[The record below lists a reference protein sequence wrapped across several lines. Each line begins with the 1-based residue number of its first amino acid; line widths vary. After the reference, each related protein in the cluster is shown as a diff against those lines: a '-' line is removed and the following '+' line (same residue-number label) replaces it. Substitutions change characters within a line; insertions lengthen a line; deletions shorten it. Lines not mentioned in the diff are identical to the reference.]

1 MSNPKVAI
9 IGAGPAG
16 CLLARLL
23 HLAKIEAT
31 VFESEASPNFRSQG
45 GSLDLHTDT
54 GLAALKE
61 AGLFD
66 EFLKHARYDGQYMAI
81 VDKDNKPW
89 FVNSA
94 TGLGSSLQERP
105 EIDRPK
111 LREILAESLP
121 PDMIKWGHRLKEV
134 REDGSLVFGHT
145 SIGGFDLVVG
155 ADGAWSK
162 VRKLLAPDIKPLWTG
177 IKLFGMSI
185 PNAAETAPQVYKLAN
200 RGSVFANSD
209 GKRLSIQQMGDGSLS
224 IYASST
230 GGGGEDWASP
240 EVCGYDP
247 HDLEAVKKALLV
259 LYQDWAPELTEAII
273 KAAGEC
279 TPRSLYMLPV
289 GFTWP
294 HRRGVTVIGDAAHLM
309 TPFAGEGVNVA
320 LEDAMKL
327 AKAII
332 SAVAESSDASADASR
347 YLDKRIEAF
356 EKDMFPRME
365 KVQRLTDE
373 LMHDFMFTEGSPR
386 TTIARSIARH
396 VKFETLW
403 VLHPLASA
411 MPMFMLYFPHLVP
424 MEPMT
429 LGRGGGRTR

>member
-1 MSNPKVAI
+1 MSNPKIAI
-9 IGAGPAG
+9 IGAGPA
-16 CLLARLL
+16 ARLL

-185 PNAAETAPQVYKLAN
+185 PNAAETAPRVYKLAN

-259 LYQDWAPELTEAII
+259 LYQDWAPELTGAII

-332 SAVAESSDASADASR
+332 SAVAESSDASADAPR

-396 VKFETLW
+396 VKFETPW

-411 MPMFMLYFPHLVP
+411 MVHSFFFMRRMLAS
-424 MEPMT
+424 
-429 LGRGGGRTR
+429 

>member
-1 MSNPKVAI
+1 MSNPKIAI

-23 HLAKIEAT
+23 HLANIEAT

-61 AGLFD
+61 ADLFD
-66 EFLKHARYDGQYMAI
+66 EFLKHARYDGQHMAI
-81 VDKDNKPW
+81 VDKNNKSW

-94 TGLGSSLQERP
+94 TGFGSTVQERP

-111 LREILAESLP
+111 LL
-121 PDMIKWGHRLKEV
+121 
-134 REDGSLVFGHT
+134 REDGSLVFEHT
-145 SIGGFDLVVG
+145 TIGGFDLVVG

-162 VRKLLAPDIKPLWTG
+162 VRRLFAPDIKPLWTG
-177 IKLFGMSI
+177 IMLYGMSI
-185 PNAAETAPQVYKLAN
+185 PNAAGTAPEVYKLAN
-200 RGSVFANSD
+200 RGSLFANSD

-230 GGGGEDWASP
+230 GGGEDWASP
-240 EVCGYDP
+240 EVCGYGP
-247 HDLEAVKKALLV
+247 HDLEAVKKALL
-259 LYQDWAPELTEAII
+259 AIT

-327 AKAII
+327 ARAII
-332 SAVAESSDASADASR
+332 SAVAEGGGAGAGTGADAAD
-347 YLDKRIEAF
+347 YLDKRIESF
-356 EKDMFPRME
+356 EKEMFPRME

-373 LMHDFMFTEGSPR
+373 LMHDWMFTPGSPR
-386 TTIARSIARH
+386 TTIATSIARH
-396 VKFETLW
+396 VKFETPW

-411 MPMFMLYFPHLVP
+411 MVHSFFFMRRMLAS
-424 MEPMT
+424 
-429 LGRGGGRTR
+429 

>member
-1 MSNPKVAI
+1 MPNPKIAT

-23 HLAKIEAT
+23 HLANIEAT

-61 AGLFD
+61 ADLFD

-81 VDKDNKPW
+81 VDKNNKSW

-94 TGLGSSLQERP
+94 TGLGSTVQERP

-111 LREILAESLP
+111 LREILAASLP
-121 PDMIKWGHRLKEV
+121 PDMIQWGHRLREV
-134 REDGSLVFGHT
+134 REDGSLVFEHNT
-145 SIGGFDLVVG
+145 IGGFDLVVG

-177 IKLFGMSI
+177 IMLYGISI

-200 RGSVFANSD
+200 RGSVFANGD

-230 GGGGEDWASP
+230 GGGEDWASP

-259 LYQDWAPELTEAII
+259 LYQDWAPELTEAIT

-332 SAVAESSDASADASR
+332 SAVAEGGGAGAGAAD

-356 EKDMFPRME
+356 EKEMFPRME

-373 LMHDFMFTEGSPR
+373 LMHDWMFTPGSPR
-386 TTIARSIARH
+386 TTIATSIARH
-396 VKFETLW
+396 AKFETPW

-411 MPMFMLYFPHLVP
+411 MVHSFFFMRRMLAS
-424 MEPMT
+424 E
-429 LGRGGGRTR
+429 